1 MEEEIQAVQKVVD
14 LIIDFF
20 VRYSFQVAGAIIVL
34 LAGWI
39 VARAIGSF
47 VLRFLDKKKLDITF
61 SRFIASTVK
70 LIIIAFA
77 VIVALGKFGISIAPF
92 IAAGAALAFGA
103 SFAIQ
108 GPLSNYGAGLV
119 IIFTRP
125 FVVGNT
131 ITVAGVSGVV
141 EEVKLGAT
149 ILTDEDGVTIT
160 IPNKH
165 VVGEILHNSEAW
177 RIVEEV
183 VGISYESDPEEAIR
197 ITTQALG
204 GIDKVS
210 KDPPPQVGIQKFG
223 DSSIDIGLRYWVPS
237 KRYFLTLY
245 EVNLAV
251 YKNLKKGGVEIPF
264 PQRDVHIVSQSAG
277 LTSNASYNGESQ
289 KGGS

>member
-1 MEEEIQAVQKVVD
+1 MEEEIQAVQKIAD

-39 VARAIGSF
+39 VARTVASF
-47 VLRFLDKKKLDITF
+47 VLRFLEKKKLDITF

-70 LIIIAFA
+70 LIVIAFA
-77 VIVALGKFGISIAPF
+77 FIVALGKFGISIAPF
-92 IAAGAALAFGA
+92 IAAGAAIAFGA

-108 GPLSNYGAGLV
+108 GPLANYGAGLV

-165 VVGEILHNSEAW
+165 VVGEILHNSEER
-177 RIVEEV
+177 RIVEDV
-183 VGISYESDPEEAIR
+183 VGISYESDPEEAIQ
-197 ITTQALG
+197 ITTRALG
-204 GIDKVS
+204 GIERVS

-223 DSSIDIGLRYWVPS
+223 DSSIDIGFRYWVPS

-251 YKNLKKGGVEIPF
+251 YKNLKEGGVEIPF
-264 PQRDVHIVSQSAG
+264 PQRDVRIVSQSAEV
-277 LTSNASYNGESQ
+277 TSNAS
-289 KGGS
+289 

>member
-1 MEEEIQAVQKVVD
+1 MREVRVMEEKIQAVQKIFD
-14 LIIDFF
+14 LIIDFL
-20 VRYSFQVAGAIIVL
+20 VKYSFQVAGAIVVL

-39 VARAIGSF
+39 VARAIASF
-47 VLRFLDKKKLDITF
+47 VLRFLEKKQLDVTL
-61 SRFIASTVK
+61 SKFIASTVK
-70 LIIIAFA
+70 MIIIVFA
-77 VIVALGKFGISIAPF
+77 IIVALGKFGISVAPF
-92 IAAGAALAFGA
+92 IAAGAAVAFGA

-119 IIFTRP
+119 IIFSRP

-141 EEVKLGAT
+141 EEIKLGAT
-149 ILTDEDGVTIT
+149 ILTDEDDVRIT

-165 VVGEILHNSEAW
+165 VVGEILHNSEGW

-197 ITTQALG
+197 ISARALSG
-204 GIDKVS
+204 VEKVS
-210 KDPPPQVGIQKFG
+210 EDPPPQVGIQKFG

-251 YKNLKKGGVEIPF
+251 YQALKEGGVEIPF
-264 PQRDVHIVSQSAG
+264 PQRDVHIVSEQAEVLG
-277 LTSNASYNGESQ
+277 
-289 KGGS
+289 

>member
-1 MEEEIQAVQKVVD
+1 MREVRVMEEKIQAVHKIVD
-14 LIIDFF
+14 LIIDFL
-20 VRYSFQVAGAIIVL
+20 VKYSFQVAGAIIVL

-39 VARAIGSF
+39 VARTIASI
-47 VLRFLDKKKLDITF
+47 VLRFLEKKKLDITF
-61 SRFIASTVK
+61 SKFIASTVK
-70 LIIIAFA
+70 MIIIVFA
-77 VIVALGKFGISIAPF
+77 IIVALGKFGISVAPF
-92 IAAGAALAFGA
+92 IAAGAAVAFGA

-149 ILTDEDGVTIT
+149 ILTDEDGVRIT

-165 VVGEILHNSEAW
+165 VVGEILHNSEGW

-197 ITTQALG
+197 ITARALS
-204 GIDKVS
+204 GIEKVS
-210 KDPPPQVGIQKFG
+210 EDPPPQVGIQKFG

-251 YKNLKKGGVEIPF
+251 YQALKEGGVEIPF
-264 PQRDVHIVSQSAG
+264 PQRDVHIVSQSAEVPG
-277 LTSNASYNGESQ
+277 
-289 KGGS
+289 

>member
-1 MEEEIQAVQKVVD
+1 MREVRVMEEKIQAVQKIFD
-14 LIIDFF
+14 LIIDFL
-20 VRYSFQVAGAIIVL
+20 VKYSFQVAGAIVVL

-39 VARAIGSF
+39 VARAIASF
-47 VLRFLDKKKLDITF
+47 VLRFLEKKQLDVTL
-61 SRFIASTVK
+61 SKFIASTVK
-70 LIIIAFA
+70 MIIIVFA
-77 VIVALGKFGISIAPF
+77 IIVALGKFGISVAPF
-92 IAAGAALAFGA
+92 IAAGAAVAFGA

-119 IIFTRP
+119 IIFSRP

-141 EEVKLGAT
+141 EEIKLGAT
-149 ILTDEDGVTIT
+149 ILTDEDDVRIT

-165 VVGEILHNSEAW
+165 VVGEILHNSEGW

-197 ITTQALG
+197 ISARALSG
-204 GIDKVS
+204 VEKVS
-210 KDPPPQVGIQKFG
+210 EDPPPQVGIQKFG

-237 KRYFLTLY
+237 KRYFVTLY

-251 YKNLKKGGVEIPF
+251 YQALKEGGVEIPF
-264 PQRDVHIVSQSAG
+264 PQRDVHIVSEQAEVLG
-277 LTSNASYNGESQ
+277 
-289 KGGS
+289 

>member
-1 MEEEIQAVQKVVD
+1 MQEEIQAVQKIAD
-14 LIIDFF
+14 LVIDFF
-20 VRYSFQVAGAIIVL
+20 VRYSLQVAGAIIVL
-34 LAGWI
+34 FAGWI
-39 VARAIGSF
+39 VARAIASF
-47 VLRFLDKKKLDITF
+47 VLRLLEKKKLDITF
-61 SRFIASTVK
+61 SRFIASMVK

-92 IAAGAALAFGA
+92 IAAGAAIAFGA

-108 GPLSNYGAGLV
+108 GPLANYGAGLV
-119 IIFTRP
+119 IVFTRP

-131 ITVAGVSGVV
+131 INVAGVSGVV

-149 ILTDEDGVTIT
+149 ILTDEDGVRIT

-204 GIDKVS
+204 GIEKVS
-210 KDPPPQVGIQKFG
+210 QDPPPQVGIQKFG

-251 YKNLKKGGVEIPF
+251 YKNLKEGGVEIPF
-264 PQRDVHIVSQSAG
+264 PQRDIRIVSQSAEFPF
-277 LTSNASYNGESQ
+277 NAS
-289 KGGS
+289 

>member
-1 MEEEIQAVQKVVD
+1 MEEEIQAVQKIVD

-34 LAGWI
+34 LVGWI

-47 VLRFLDKKKLDITF
+47 VLRFLEKRKLDITF

-70 LIIIAFA
+70 LIVIAFA
-77 VIVALGKFGISIAPF
+77 FIVALGKFGISIAPF
-92 IAAGAALAFGA
+92 IAAGAAIAFGA

-108 GPLSNYGAGLV
+108 GPLANYGAGLV

-149 ILTDEDGVTIT
+149 ILTDEDGVRIT

-165 VVGEILHNSEAW
+165 VVGEILHNSEEW

-197 ITTQALG
+197 ITTQTLG
-204 GIDKVS
+204 GIEKVS
-210 KDPPPQVGIQKFG
+210 QDPPPQVGIQKFG

-251 YKNLKKGGVEIPF
+251 YKNLKEGGVEIPF
-264 PQRDVHIVSQSAG
+264 PQRDVRIVSESAG
-277 LTSNASYNGESQ
+277 FPSHA
-289 KGGS
+289 

>member
-1 MEEEIQAVQKVVD
+1 MGEEIQAVQKIVD

-34 LAGWI
+34 FVGWL

-47 VLRFLDKKKLDITF
+47 VLRLLEKKKLDITF
-61 SRFIASTVK
+61 SKFIASTVK
-70 LIIIAFA
+70 LIIIVFA
-77 VIVALGKFGISIAPF
+77 VLVALGKFGISVAPF
-92 IAAGAALAFGA
+92 IAAGAAVAFGA

-108 GPLSNYGAGLV
+108 GPLANYGAGLV
-119 IIFTRP
+119 IVFTRP

-149 ILTDEDGVTIT
+149 ILTDEDGVKIT

-165 VVGEILHNSEAW
+165 VVGEILHNSEEW

-183 VGISYESDPEEAIR
+183 VGISYESDPGEAIR

-204 GIDKVS
+204 GIEKVS

-223 DSSIDIGLRYWVPS
+223 DSSIDLGLRYWVPS

-251 YKNLKKGGVEIPF
+251 YKNLKEGGVEIPF
-264 PQRDVHIVSQSAG
+264 PQRDVHMVSQSADVP
-277 LTSNASYNGESQ
+277 SNAS
-289 KGGS
+289 

>member
-1 MEEEIQAVQKVVD
+1 MEEEIQAVQKIVD

-20 VRYSFQVAGAIIVL
+20 VRYSFQVAGAIVVL
-34 LAGWI
+34 LVGWF

-47 VLRFLDKKKLDITF
+47 VLRFLEKKKLDITF
-61 SRFIASTVK
+61 SKFIASTVK
-70 LIIIAFA
+70 LIIFTFAF
-77 VIVALGKFGISIAPF
+77 IVALGKFGISIAPF
-92 IAAGAALAFGA
+92 IAAGAAVAFGA

-108 GPLSNYGAGLV
+108 GPLANYGAGLV

-149 ILTDEDGVTIT
+149 ILTDEDGVKIT

-165 VVGEILHNSEAW
+165 VVGEILHNSEEW

-197 ITTQALG
+197 ITTHALG
-204 GIDKVS
+204 GVEKVS

-237 KRYFLTLY
+237 KRFFLTLY

-251 YKNLKKGGVEIPF
+251 YTNLKEGGVEIPF
-264 PQRDVHIVSQSAG
+264 PQRDVHIVSESAEVPF
-277 LTSNASYNGESQ
+277 NAS
-289 KGGS
+289 

>member
-47 VLRFLDKKKLDITF
+47 VLRFLEKKKLDITF

-70 LIIIAFA
+70 LIVIAFA

-251 YKNLKKGGVEIPF
+251 YKNLKEGGVEIPF
-264 PQRDVHIVSQSAG
+264 PQRDVHIVPQSAG
-277 LTSNASYNGESQ
+277 LTSNALYKGESQ
-289 KGGS
+289 KSGG

>member
-1 MEEEIQAVQKVVD
+1 MEEEIQAVQKIVD

-34 LAGWI
+34 FVGWL

-47 VLRFLDKKKLDITF
+47 VLRLLEKKKLDITF
-61 SRFIASTVK
+61 SKFIASTVK
-70 LIIIAFA
+70 LIIIVFA
-77 VIVALGKFGISIAPF
+77 VLVALGKFGISVAPF
-92 IAAGAALAFGA
+92 IAAGAAVAFGA

-108 GPLSNYGAGLV
+108 GPLANYGAGLV

-149 ILTDEDGVTIT
+149 ILTDEDGVKIT

-165 VVGEILHNSEAW
+165 VVGEILHNSEEW

-197 ITTQALG
+197 ITTQSLD

-251 YKNLKKGGVEIPF
+251 YKNLKEGGVEIPF
-264 PQRDVHIVSQSAG
+264 PQRDVHIVSQAEEVPRH
-277 LTSNASYNGESQ
+277 AS
-289 KGGS
+289 

>member
-1 MEEEIQAVQKVVD
+1 MREVRVMEEEIQAVQKIID

-47 VLRFLDKKKLDITF
+47 ILRLLEKKKLDLTF
-61 SRFIASTVK
+61 SRFLASTVK
-70 LIIIAFA
+70 LIIFAFA

-92 IAAGAALAFGA
+92 IAAGAAVAFGA

-149 ILTDEDGVTIT
+149 ILTDEDGVRIT

-177 RIVEEV
+177 RIVEEL
-183 VGISYESDPEEAIR
+183 VGISYESDPEEAVR
-197 ITTQALG
+197 IVTQALE
-204 GIDKVS
+204 GIEKVS
-210 KDPPPQVGIQKFG
+210 KDPLPQVGIQKFG

-251 YKNLKKGGVEIPF
+251 YKNLKEGGVEIPF
-264 PQRDVHIVSQSAG
+264 PQRDVHIVSRS
-277 LTSNASYNGESQ
+277 GEVPAEL
-289 KGGS
+289 